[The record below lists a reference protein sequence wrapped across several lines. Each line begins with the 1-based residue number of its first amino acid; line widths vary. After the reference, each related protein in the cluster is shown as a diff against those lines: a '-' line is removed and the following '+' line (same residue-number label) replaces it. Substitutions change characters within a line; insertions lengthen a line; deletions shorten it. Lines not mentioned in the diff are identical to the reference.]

1 MAIII
6 VLFIAVVAFNSK
18 VRYVQV
24 IDNEAV
30 NQARNE
36 IKKLNRQLQEVSECE
51 ANSNQLQDQCEQ
63 KVGQINEVCSEKVSS
78 LKTDLSS
85 SQDHCQQQISEK
97 EANY

>member
-30 NQARNE
+30 NQAKNE
-36 IKKLNRQLQEVSECE
+36 IEKLNRQLQEVSECD
-51 ANSNQLQDQCEQ
+51 ANQLQDQCEQ
-63 KVGQINEVCSEKVSS
+63 RVGQINEVCSEKVSL

-97 EANY
+97 EVNY